1 MEGQMRTVQLGVR
14 GMTCASCVAR
24 VERALGKLEGVHE
37 AGVNLATE
45 RASVSYDPEKASV
58 DVLLAA
64 IEKSGYETLSG
75 ETSFGVTGMTCANC
89 SSRVERK
96 LGKLEGV
103 LEASVNL
110 ATERATVRYLP
121 DVVSVRDL
129 QAVVEETGYG
139 VLQEKGKNRADTERE
154 AREAELRKLQRD
166 LSVAALFTT
175 PLVLLV
181 MLPMFIP
188 ALEARL
194 MGLIGMQTLFL
205 ISFALASVVQFGPGR
220 RFYKPGWKS
229 LRAGSPDMNSLVM
242 IGTSAAYGYSVVAT
256 FLPGLLPTGTVHV
269 YYEASAAI
277 ITLILVGKYLEAVA
291 KGRTSEAIKK
301 LMGLGAKTARVER
314 GGEVLELSIDEV
326 VPGDVVLVR
335 PGEKVP
341 VDGKV
346 LDGSS
351 YVDESMIT
359 GEPVPVQK
367 AEGSKVVGGT
377 INKTGAFRFR
387 AMAVGADTV
396 LAQIIK
402 MVEDAQGSKPR
413 IQALADRVV
422 SVFVPV
428 VLGIAAVTFVLWLL
442 LGPAPAL
449 TFALVNTVA
458 VLIIACPCAMGLATP
473 TSIMVGTGKAAEMG
487 VLFRKGD
494 ALQSLQEAR
503 TVALDKTGTLTKG
516 KPELTDFVVQEGF
529 ARDEV
534 LRLVAAAETSS
545 EHPIAESIIQAAKNE
560 GLTLPAATD
569 FNATPGYGVEAN
581 VEGRR
586 VQVGA
591 DRFMEKLG
599 LEVSAFASEA
609 GRLADEGKTPLYAA
623 VDGALA
629 AVVAVADPVKEAT
642 PAAIRTLHDLGLRVA
657 MITGDN
663 RRTAEAIARLL
674 GIDEVLAEVLPDGK
688 VAAVKRLQ
696 AEGGKVAFVG
706 DGINDAPALAQ
717 ADVGLAIGTG
727 TDIAIESA
735 DVVLMSGD
743 LRGIPNALA
752 LSRATLNNIKQNL
765 FWAFIYNTVLIPVA
779 AGALYPAF
787 GILLSPILAAAAM
800 GLSSVFVLTNALRLR
815 GFKPPMQAEPE
826 AAQPQGTLAP
836 A

>member
-1 MEGQMRTVQLGVR
+1 M
-14 GMTCASCVAR
+14 
-24 VERALGKLEGVHE
+24 
-37 AGVNLATE
+37 
-45 RASVSYDPEKASV
+45 
-58 DVLLAA
+58 
-64 IEKSGYETLSG
+64 
-75 ETSFGVTGMTCANC
+75 
-89 SSRVERK
+89 
-96 LGKLEGV
+96 
-103 LEASVNL
+103 
-110 ATERATVRYLP
+110 
-121 DVVSVRDL
+121 
-129 QAVVEETGYG
+129 
-139 VLQEKGKNRADTERE
+139 
-154 AREAELRKLQRD
+154 
-166 LSVAALFTT
+166 
-175 PLVLLV
+175 
-181 MLPMFIP
+181 
-188 ALEARL
+188 
-194 MGLIGMQTLFL
+194 
-205 ISFALASVVQFGPGR
+205 
-220 RFYKPGWKS
+220 
-229 LRAGSPDMNSLVM
+229 GSPDMNSLVM

-256 FLPGLLPTGTVHV
+256 FLPGLLPAGTVHV

-301 LMGLGAKTARVER
+301 LMSLGAKTARVER
-314 GGEVLELSIDEV
+314 GGETLELGVDEV

-341 VDGKV
+341 VDGGV

-367 AEGSKVVGGT
+367 VEGGKVVGGT
-377 INKTGAFRFR
+377 INKTGAFRFQ
-387 AMAVGADTV
+387 ATAVGADTV

-428 VLGIAAVTFVLWLL
+428 VMGVAAVTFVLWLL

-534 LRLVAAAETSS
+534 LRSVAAAEKSS
-545 EHPIAESIIQAAKNE
+545 EHPIAESIVQAAEDE

-569 FNATPGYGVEAN
+569 FNATPGYGVEAW
-581 VEGRR
+581 VEGRK

-599 LEVSAFASEA
+599 LEVNAFANEA

-623 VDGALA
+623 INGKLA
-629 AVVAVADPVKEAT
+629 AVIAVADPIKEAT
-642 PAAIRTLHDLGLRVA
+642 P
-657 MITGDN
+657 
-663 RRTAEAIARLL
+663 RR
-674 GIDEVLAEVLPDGK
+674 DSNLA
-688 VAAVKRLQ
+688 
-696 AEGGKVAFVG
+696 
-706 DGINDAPALAQ
+706 
-717 ADVGLAIGTG
+717 
-727 TDIAIESA
+727 
-735 DVVLMSGD
+735 
-743 LRGIPNALA
+743 
-752 LSRATLNNIKQNL
+752 
-765 FWAFIYNTVLIPVA
+765 
-779 AGALYPAF
+779 
-787 GILLSPILAAAAM
+787 
-800 GLSSVFVLTNALRLR
+800 
-815 GFKPPMQAEPE
+815 
-826 AAQPQGTLAP
+826 
-836 A
+836 